1 MEVKTIRN
9 VDEKTWRDFKVL
21 SAEYGISMAFL
32 LKLMIND
39 FKKNNKSFWST
50 FLNQG
55 NVLSEEEAKYM
66 FKVSK
71 DMRKERGFRE

>member
-9 VDEKTWRDFKVL
+9 VDEKTC
-21 SAEYGISMAFL
+21 G
-32 LKLMIND
+32 D
-39 FKKNNKSFWST
+39 FKKNNGNFWSM

-66 FKVSK
+66 SKLSK
-71 DMRKERGFRE
+71 DMRKEF